1 MKVRRGRAF
10 AEEPEVDAF
19 EPECENGADIVLM
32 RGPLASVAVF
42 ALATGWSLGARA
54 QAPPAPLDVI
64 RGPDVQDCPDATRLA
79 DDIARIR
86 GAGAAAATAAT
97 AAYSV
102 EFARTGPGLSAA
114 IRRGPDRTNVRLL
127 EVPGQT
133 CAALAHAVAVTLAL
147 LFDSDKV
154 GAPEEKPEEVK
165 PPEPVPIEAPSPAPV
180 VEERKRRREATVTL
194 GGSGL
199 FGVLRPASPGL
210 TGELGLE
217 IGRWRTG
224 LGVLWL
230 FPQTLE
236 LGPGTV
242 RESLVSGS
250 MRVCYAPW
258 RSDRLRFDVC
268 SGALIGVVTAEGRG
282 YSLDQ
287 TRTQPWLAAPLE
299 VAVAGFAG
307 PVGLELGAG
316 ALASFQRPDFSVDHL
331 GVAYRSPLVGATV
344 SLRAI
349 GQWGW

>member
-1 MKVRRGRAF
+1 
-10 AEEPEVDAF
+10 
-19 EPECENGADIVLM
+19 M
-32 RGPLASVAVF
+32 RGPLASVAICAF
-42 ALATGWSLGARA
+42 ATGWSMGARA
-54 QAPPAPLDVI
+54 QAPTGPSPLAPSPPAQTTPPPPSPLDVS
-64 RGPDVQDCPDATRLA
+64 RGSDVQDCPDAAHLA

-86 GAGAAAATAAT
+86 GVDAAPATT
-97 AAYSV
+97 GYSV
-102 EFARTGPGLSAA
+102 EFARSGSGLSAA
-114 IRRGPDRTNVRLL
+114 IRRGPARTNVRLL
-127 EVPGQT
+127 EARGQT

-147 LFDSDKV
+147 LFDSDKI
-154 GAPEEKPEEVK
+154 GGPEAKPEEVK
-165 PPEPVPIEAPSPAPV
+165 PPEPVPIAAPSPTPV
-180 VEERKRRREATVTL
+180 IEEPRQERKRRREATITL

-224 LGVLWL
+224 LGVMWM

-299 VAVAGFAG
+299 VALAAFEG

-316 ALASFQRPDFSVDHL
+316 ALASFQRPDFSVDHV
-331 GVAYRSPLVGATV
+331 GVAYRSPLIGATV

-349 GQWGW
+349 GQWSW